1 LIDHHIITITISII
15 LKLTSAY
22 PKSGVFLFNC
32 RSLLQPRAAQAEKAA
47 GITSHIM
54 PLALIII
61 TPFYLAYYGFKYGQR
76 VRLISGL
83 GAVLEEGE

>member
-1 LIDHHIITITISII
+1 LIDHHIITITISTI

-22 PKSGVFLFNC
+22 PKNGVFLFKC
-32 RSLLQPRAAQAEKAA
+32 HSLLQPRAAQAEKAA

-61 TPFYLAYYGFKYGQR
+61 TPYLAYYGSNMSR
-76 VRLISGL
+76 
-83 GAVLEEGE
+83 E